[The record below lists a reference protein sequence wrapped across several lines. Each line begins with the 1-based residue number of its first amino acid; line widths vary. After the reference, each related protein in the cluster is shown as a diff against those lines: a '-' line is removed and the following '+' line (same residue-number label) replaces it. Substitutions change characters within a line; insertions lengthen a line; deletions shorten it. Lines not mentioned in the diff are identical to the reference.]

1 MLDELIQ
8 EFLDMLAAKRSPHTV
23 RSYGSDLAQLA
34 SHLEGDFTRMK
45 PPYLRSYLRKYAP
58 EPKTRAR
65 KLSAVRTFV
74 RFLRQTGRLQ
84 TDPTESLEAPIRRR
98 SLPKAL
104 SHAQAEEMLDQ
115 SMRGETAL
123 RDHAMLELIYS
134 AGVRAAEIVSIDV
147 HDLDL
152 TNNAIIVR
160 GKGSKERV
168 VLFGLTCRSALQD
181 FLLGERVPDSKG
193 DALFTNRYGG
203 RLSTRSLQKVVKKWS
218 KGIGLPTSVSPH
230 TLRHSFATHLL
241 DGGADLKS
249 VQQLLGHESLET
261 TQIYTHVSVER
272 LKDAVRKAHPK
283 SNPDKES
290 A

>member
-1 MLDELIQ
+1 
-8 EFLDMLAAKRSPHTV
+8 
-23 RSYGSDLAQLA
+23 
-34 SHLEGDFTRMK
+34 MK
-45 PPYLRSYLRKYAP
+45 Y
-58 EPKTRAR
+58 
-65 KLSAVRTFV
+65 
-74 RFLRQTGRLQ
+74 LRQTGRLK

-104 SHAQAEEMLDQ
+104 SHQQAEDMLDQ
-115 SMRGETAL
+115 SIEGETVL
-123 RDHAMLELIYS
+123 RDHALLELIYS

-147 HDLDL
+147 HDLDF
-152 TNNAIIVR
+152 TNNAIVVR

-168 VLFGLTCRSALQD
+168 VLFGQTCRAALQD
-181 FLLGERVPDSKG
+181 YLHGERVPDVKG

-203 RLSTRSLQKVVKKWS
+203 RLSTRSLQKVVKRWS
-218 KGIGLPTSVSPH
+218 KGIGLPSSVSPH

-261 TQIYTHVSVER
+261 TQIYTHVSIER

-283 SNPDKES
+283 SDPDKES